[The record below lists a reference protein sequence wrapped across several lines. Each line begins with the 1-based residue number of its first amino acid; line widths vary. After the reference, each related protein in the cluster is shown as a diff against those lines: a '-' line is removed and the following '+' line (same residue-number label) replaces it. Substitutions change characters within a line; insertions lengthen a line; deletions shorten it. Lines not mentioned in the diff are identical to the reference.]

1 VDDFGGVAVWLFFL
15 LRLAVLFGVIAASI
29 ALVRRANAR
38 AGITLAAAAGL
49 QVLWSCC
56 NRVVGVAMMQE
67 LVDPRTASTAATCVD
82 LPARIVTTGLVVAAF
97 VALSRAVTNRE
108 PPPVG

>member
-1 VDDFGGVAVWLFFL
+1 MDDYGGVAVWLFFL

-38 AGITLAAAAGL
+38 AGLMLAAAAGL
-49 QVLWSCC
+49 QLLWSCC
-56 NRVVGVAMMQE
+56 NRAVGVAMMRE

-82 LPARIVTTGLVVAAF
+82 LPARIVTTALVLGAF

-108 PPPVG
+108 PPAAG